1 MNLKPNFLRFALAG
15 VLLGS
20 LGACTV
26 VPTYPAG
33 YQQRPAYVETYP
45 AYAYPGTTIY
55 YQSGHRHYDGYG
67 ERYYGDRYYGNRY
80 YDGPRYREMPLPPPL
95 QLHRDVRRGLGLPR
109 LPGMP

>member
-1 MNLKPNFLRFALAG
+1 MNLKQVILRTALAAA
-15 VLLGS
+15 LLGS

-26 VPTYPAG
+26 VPAYPVG
-33 YQQRPAYVETYP
+33 YQHRPAYVETYP
-45 AYAYPGTTIY
+45 VYGYPSTSIY

-67 ERYYGDRYYGNRY
+67 DRHYGEQRYDN
-80 YDGPRYREMPLPPPL
+80 PRRSEMPLPPPL